1 MAKIDPTHNWI
12 QIHNLQGVPWHTLYC
27 WAFYWAANLTT
38 TTGFGDYA
46 SATKSEALIIG
57 MIDVISSI
65 ILVMNINLIG
75 TIVARIR
82 NPDLIIDKKLAVFRR
97 MNE

>member
-1 MAKIDPTHNWI
+1 
-12 QIHNLQGVPWHTLYC
+12 
-27 WAFYWAANLTT
+27 
-38 TTGFGDYA
+38 
-46 SATKSEALIIG
+46 
-57 MIDVISSI
+57 
-65 ILVMNINLIG
+65 MNINLIG